1 MPDTTLSY
9 SNLSDAE
16 KKEAARQFVQKWA
29 QKDKGKEKKE
39 DQSFW
44 IEFLQNILGVA
55 NVTDRIEFQKEVIG
69 EDGNP
74 KYIDAYISETKTLI
88 EQKSK
93 GIDLSKPQPG
103 HNNMTPY
110 QQAKSYDNVL
120 PHKQKAKWIVLSNFS
135 EIWVYDMDS
144 PKPEPTIFALQD
156 VYNKTDSFSFLV
168 NKEEEKLSEEME
180 ISIKAGEFV
189 GLIYDALLKEYM
201 NPESEET
208 QKSLNILCV
217 RLVFCLYAE
226 DAHIF
231 GTNGHMFRD
240 YMAGFST
247 GYMRKALIELFKV
260 LNTPIAQRDKYDTSD
275 VMKFPYV
282 NGGLFEKEDVE
293 IPNFT
298 EEIKDILLTKASDGF
313 DWSNISPTIFGAVFE
328 STLNPETRR
337 KGGMHYTSIENIH
350 KVIDPLFLDDLKNE
364 LNDIL
369 AIQVVNTKKNK
380 LEAFQDK
387 LASLTWLD
395 PAAGSGNFLTETYM
409 SIRKLENQAIRG
421 ILDCK
426 KGSVDGQ
433 IVLGDNSNLIKVNIN
448 QFYGIEINDFAVTV
462 AKTALWIAESQ
473 MMKETEI
480 IVHQPIDFLPLK
492 TNANII
498 EGNALRIGWEDVVS
512 KDNLSYIMGNPPF
525 VGARLMNAEQKKDLI
540 EVFKNEK
547 NCGNLDYVTAWYKKA
562 AMYMLDTDIE
572 SAFVSTNS
580 ISQGEQASLLWKN
593 IQNNGLNIRFAY
605 RTFKWNSE
613 ASDKAAVHCVIIGFS
628 YNNNPIKILFESN
641 ADKGKRVNNINAY
654 LVNATD
660 IYVES
665 RKKPLMNVPEM
676 VFGNMPNDGG
686 FLSDYSTEEKD
697 KIIKKYPDAAIMFKQ
712 FLGATEFLHNK
723 ERWCLWLKNV
733 SPTDIKNVPPV
744 YEAVQNVKNMRMNSN
759 REATQKLADT
769 PALFGE
775 IRQPENTYLL
785 VPRHSS
791 ENRRYIPI
799 GYVSKD
805 IICGDANMLI
815 PNATL
820 YSFGILVS
828 NIHMAWVRAVCGRI
842 KSDYRYS
849 ATLVYNNFPWCNPTL
864 EQKAKIEKTAQGIL
878 DARAKY
884 PDCSLADLYDE
895 TTMPPE
901 LRKAHQMNDRAVMEA
916 YGFSVKDTSEADCV
930 AKLMK
935 MYQELVENK
944 EQ

>member
-69 EDGNP
+69 EDGNQN
-74 KYIDAYISETKTLI
+74 YIDAYISETKTLI

-110 QQAKSYDNVL
+110 QQAKAYDNAL

-144 PKPEPTIFALQD
+144 PKPEPTIFPLQD

-395 PAAGSGNFLTETYM
+395 PAAGSGNFLTETYI
-409 SIRKLENQAIRG
+409 SIRKLENQVIRG

-426 KGSVDGQ
+426 KGSVEGQ

-492 TNANII
+492 TNANIV
-498 EGNALRIGWEDVVS
+498 EGNALRIDWENIIQ
-512 KDNLSYIMGNPPF
+512 KEKLSYIMGNPPF
-525 VGARLMNAEQKKDLI
+525 VGVNYMSDTQREDMDYIWNDTKRGK
-540 EVFKNEK
+540 
-547 NCGNLDYVTAWYKKA
+547 LDYVTCWYVKA
-562 AMYMLDTDIE
+562 SNYMVHTPIKCAL
-572 SAFVSTNS
+572 VSTNS
-580 ISQGEQASLLWKN
+580 VSQGEQATVLWKKLFGDGIN
-593 IQNNGLNIRFAY
+593 IDFAH
-605 RTFKWNSE
+605 RTFIWDSE
-613 ASDKAAVHCVIIGFS
+613 ASIKAHVHCVIIGFS
-628 YNNNPIKILFESN
+628 YSSSPQKEKLIFSKGSVEKATTINGYLLNAPIIVIEETSNPLCNIPAIVRGSQATDDGHYLFTPEEKEEFIKKEPQSEKYF
-641 ADKGKRVNNINAY
+641 KRFMMGREFINNI
-654 LVNATD
+654 
-660 IYVES
+660 
-665 RKKPLMNVPEM
+665 
-676 VFGNMPNDGG
+676 
-686 FLSDYSTEEKD
+686 
-697 KIIKKYPDAAIMFKQ
+697 
-712 FLGATEFLHNK
+712 
-723 ERWCLWLKNV
+723 ERWCLWMPNISPADLK
-733 SPTDIKNVPPV
+733 SCPELYKR
-744 YEAVQNVKNMRMNSN
+744 VQNVKDFRLSSKNSQ
-759 REATQKLADT
+759 TQQAANT
-769 PALFGE
+769 PWRFGQYRPPAKNY
-775 IRQPENTYLL
+775 IAFAK
-785 VPRHSS
+785 VSS
-791 ENRRYIPI
+791 ERRRYVPF
-799 GYVSKD
+799 GFLTDD
-805 IICGDANMLI
+805 IIPGDKLFTIPDANM
-815 PNATL
+815 
-820 YSFGILVS
+820 YMFGILTS
-828 NIHMAWVRAVCGRI
+828 NVHMAWMRTVCGRL
-842 KSDYRYS
+842 KSDYSYS
-849 ATLVYNNFPWCNPTL
+849 TTIVYNNFPWPSPTA